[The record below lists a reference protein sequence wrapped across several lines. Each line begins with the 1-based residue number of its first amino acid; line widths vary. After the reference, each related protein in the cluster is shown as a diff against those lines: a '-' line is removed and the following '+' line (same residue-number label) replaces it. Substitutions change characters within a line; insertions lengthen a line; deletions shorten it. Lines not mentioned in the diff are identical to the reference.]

1 MANFQEIVNKIFG
14 LDQTKEYEIKI
25 EEAKKNIVSNN
36 VPPTVVVPPDNKTIE
51 TPPPTADKVELSTA
65 YGSTVENQAND
76 MQAMQAEINNLK
88 AANLALLQ
96 RMPVQQEEKS
106 VEEMIYELCVPQKK
120 GVSNGIHK
128 TGSGA

>member
-25 EEAKKNIVSNN
+25 EEAKQNMVSNN
-36 VPPTVVVPPDNKTIE
+36 VPQSVVVPPDTNPE
-51 TPPPTADKVELSTA
+51 TPPPMPKDKLVNQL
-65 YGSTVENQAND
+65 GSTVENQAND

-120 GVSNGIHK
+120 GVSNDIHQ

>member
-96 RMPVQQEEKS
+96 RMPVKQEEKS
-106 VEEMIYELCVPQKK
+106 VEEMIYELCVPQKRK
-120 GVSNGIHK
+120 E
-128 TGSGA
+128 

>member
-25 EEAKKNIVSNN
+25 EEAKQNMVSNN
-36 VPPTVVVPPDNKTIE
+36 VPPTVVVPPDPNPE
-51 TPPPTADKVELSTA
+51 TPPPMPKDKVINQL
-65 YGSTVENQAND
+65 GSTVENQAND
-76 MQAMQAEINNLK
+76 MQALQAEINNLK

-120 GVSNGIHK
+120 GVSNGIHQ